1 MNTLAKEMLLL
12 LLMTFFSSTQ
22 ANSVTVTGNKVS
34 FTYESS
40 LLGLFGTPTVAGDQL
55 FFTPTAFV
63 AKAYGEKAFD
73 LKNSTINIK
82 VTTLNGGTIDRVNV
96 TEKGDY
102 IRKGN
107 TSYIDAGG
115 QIRVTDLSA
124 PLNEVTDA
132 LTPTLPFVQQS
143 NFFPT
148 QNWQATANA
157 YVSAF
162 GVPSINVSI
171 ENILVALSNAF
182 DDVGFIEKK
191 AVILSIISVP
201 LPAAIWL
208 FGITLLSLLAY
219 SKRIH
224 YI

>member
-1 MNTLAKEMLLL
+1 MNTLAKEMFLL
-12 LLMTFFSSTQ
+12 LLMTFCSNTQ
-22 ANSVTVTGNKVS
+22 ANLVTVTGNKVS

-40 LLGLFGTPTVAGDQL
+40 LLDLFGMPTVAGDQL

-82 VTTLNGGTIDRVNV
+82 VTALNGGTIDGVNV

-102 IRKGN
+102 IRKGS
-107 TSYIDAGG
+107 TSYISAGG
-115 QIRVTDLSA
+115 QIRVTDLIA

-132 LTPTLPFVQQS
+132 LTPTLPFAQQS

-162 GVPSINVSI
+162 GALSINVSI
-171 ENILVALSNAF
+171 ENILVALSNVF
-182 DDVGFIEKK
+182 GDVGFMEKK

-201 LPAAIWL
+201 LPAAVWL

-219 SKRIH
+219 SKRMH